1 MQICVLGVSVKR
13 KNRYREKAYTF
24 AGAKVLLFFD
34 IRKSLYIFIQKKS
47 RRKDRHPPQSPSA
60 YRS

>member
-24 AGAKVLLFFD
+24 AGAKVILFYD
-34 IRKSLYIFIQKKS
+34 ICK
-47 RRKDRHPPQSPSA
+47 
-60 YRS
+60 